1 MISPLFQSR
10 RAVTTLCLLACGAG
24 YANASEQVGLAP
36 STIKA
41 TALSQDAEHLGS
53 VTHSGS
59 RLSLTAL
66 QTPASTSSLDGDEV
80 SNLFDRQYAASQYNE
95 GQQWILG
102 EPRSL
107 YVTADLSF

>member
-1 MISPLFQSR
+1 M
-10 RAVTTLCLLACGAG
+10 
-24 YANASEQVGLAP
+24 
-36 STIKA
+36 
-41 TALSQDAEHLGS
+41 
-53 VTHSGS
+53 
-59 RLSLTAL
+59 SLTVL